1 MYFLFFSSG
10 KKKGVVWYIE
20 RESKL
25 IGDRFGRIN
34 GIENVSVDLESFS
47 RYVPFLFSSFLSL
60 YYIYIFFFFGKF
72 LMNDHIIHIQKDMPN
87 AQPSQPTTS
96 CY

>member
-1 MYFLFFSSG
+1 M
-10 KKKGVVWYIE
+10 VWFIE

-47 RYVPFLFSSFLSL
+47 RYVSFLFSSFLSL
-60 YYIYIFFFFGKF
+60 YYIYIFFFWQVF
-72 LMNDHIIHIQKDMPN
+72 DE
-87 AQPSQPTTS
+87 
-96 CY
+96 